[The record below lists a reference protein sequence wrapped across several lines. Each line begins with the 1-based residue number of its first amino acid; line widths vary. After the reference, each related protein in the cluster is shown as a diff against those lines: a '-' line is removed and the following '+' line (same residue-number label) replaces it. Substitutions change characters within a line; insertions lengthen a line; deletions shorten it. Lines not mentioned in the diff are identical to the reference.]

1 MDAEAKAL
9 AVRRRKSLLQYL
21 KRNGLEPPTPTR
33 TTTWAPVGVISVGTP
48 SARPVARVLGSFFA
62 TSTTKH
68 FVHTRPEEEMVTD
81 EAWDDAD
88 ADDTV
93 SDRTSLASASTATR
107 PGALT
112 VDSWMGDDVAR
123 MVWEE
128 LGTGG
133 GMLGGRGCARLA
145 CTCRAAWHMLREHL
159 QKAKDRA
166 LPEGLDFWLACC
178 LEKRQQVRL
187 LEKRTAAETRELN
200 PRGTVLHGCPHAKA
214 LPYGPYHEHDFD
226 SVVVV
231 VCPANARDNF
241 RIGEYLTLTPTP
253 TLTLTLTPSAS
264 LTLTLTLTLTRYPRA
279 GADVRRREHRSEEV

>member
-93 SDRTSLASASTATR
+93 SDRRWHLERFGKGPRGSAWVDRRRLPRAQTMSCCVRGEYNARARSAARQGANAASA
-107 PGALT
+107 
-112 VDSWMGDDVAR
+112 AR
-123 MVWEE
+123 
-128 LGTGG
+128 TGG
-133 GMLGGRGCARLA
+133 YTHSDIGGRGS
-145 CTCRAAWHMLREHL
+145 WVFFS
-159 QKAKDRA
+159 A
-166 LPEGLDFWLACC
+166 L
-178 LEKRQQVRL
+178 
-187 LEKRTAAETRELN
+187 RTAA
-200 PRGTVLHGCPHAKA
+200 
-214 LPYGPYHEHDFD
+214 
-226 SVVVV
+226 
-231 VCPANARDNF
+231 
-241 RIGEYLTLTPTP
+241 
-253 TLTLTLTPSAS
+253 
-264 LTLTLTLTLTRYPRA
+264 
-279 GADVRRREHRSEEV
+279 